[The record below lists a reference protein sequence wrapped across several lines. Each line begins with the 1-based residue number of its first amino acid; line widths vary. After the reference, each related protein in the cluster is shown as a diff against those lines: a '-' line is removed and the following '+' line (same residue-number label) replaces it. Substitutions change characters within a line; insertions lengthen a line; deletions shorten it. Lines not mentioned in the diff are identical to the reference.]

1 MNNLFDTDVQLQK
14 NRTLSAVARLA
25 FAGELD
31 AFSMMGV
38 SKTLFPD
45 DSKPTMRCCIYKE
58 RAISDEYVKLACGG
72 SPEQKAI
79 VNVIPIACDE
89 CPLDGMTV
97 TDNCRGCLAHRCM
110 NNCPK
115 DAITIGPDHR
125 ATIDHTKCI
134 NCGMCAKSCPYSAIV
149 KRTRPCIE
157 ACKAKALSSDPV
169 SGRALIDEEKCI
181 SCGQC
186 VYQCPFGAIVDK
198 SFITDVIRLIRES
211 ENNTKYHV
219 YAIVAPSIAS
229 QYDTLE
235 NVTTEQAVSGIRE
248 LGFHAVLEAAWGADM
263 VAYLEAQE
271 LVEKGFLTSSCC
283 PGFVDYIHKNYPD
296 IVPEISHNYSPMAQ
310 LGKVLKEMD
319 PGCKTV
325 FIGPCIAKKNELRL
339 VREHVDSVLTFEELQ
354 ALFDAK
360 DIDIS
365 NLEGTMLD
373 NASYFGRIFARVGG
387 LSEAVAQA
395 LKEHNISPEEFTAN
409 PIICNGLAECDK
421 ALRAHQLGKLE
432 NNFIEGMC
440 CPGGCIGGPAC
451 INHSP
456 KDANEVTKYG
466 KTAIE
471 QTIKSSISVLDGFA
485 E

>member
-1 MNNLFDTDVQLQK
+1 MNNMFDTDVQLQK
-14 NRTLSAVARLA
+14 NKTLTAVAKLA
-25 FAGELD
+25 FAGKLD

-38 SKTLFPD
+38 SKELFPD
-45 DSKPTMRCCIYKE
+45 DSQPTMRCCIYKE

-72 SPEQKAI
+72 SPEQTAI

-115 DAITIGPDHR
+115 GAISIGPDRR

-134 NCGMCAKSCPYSAIV
+134 NCGRCAASCPYSAIV

-157 ACKAKALSSDPV
+157 ACKADALSSDPV
-169 SGRALIDEEKCI
+169 SGRALIDKDKCI

-198 SFITDVIRLIRES
+198 SYITDVIRLIRES
-211 ENNTKYHV
+211 NGNKNYHV

-229 QYDTLE
+229 QYDTIPE
-235 NVTTEQAVSGIRE
+235 ICTEQAVTGIRE

-296 IVPEISHNYSPMAQ
+296 IVPEISHNLSPMGQ
-310 LGKVLKEMD
+310 LGKVLKQMD

-339 VREHVDSVLTFEELQ
+339 VSDYVDSVITFEELQ
-354 ALFDAK
+354 ALFNAK
-360 DIDIS
+360 ELDIAS
-365 NLEGTMLD
+365 LEGTMLD

-395 LKEHNISPEEFTAN
+395 LKEHNIPADQFTAN
-409 PIICNGLAECDK
+409 PIICNGLAECDD
-421 ALRAHQLGKLE
+421 ALRRHQQGKLD

-440 CPGGCIGGPAC
+440 CSGGCIGGPAC

-471 QTIKSSISVLDGFA
+471 QTIKSSISVLEGF
-485 E
+485 

>member
-1 MNNLFDTDVQLQK
+1 MNNMFDTDVQLQK
-14 NRTLSAVARLA
+14 NKTLTAVAKLA
-25 FAGELD
+25 FAGKLD

-38 SKTLFPD
+38 SKELFPD
-45 DSKPTMRCCIYKE
+45 DSQPTMRCCIYKE

-72 SPEQKAI
+72 SPEQTAI
-79 VNVIPIACDE
+79 VNVIPIACEE

-115 DAITIGPDHR
+115 GAISIGPDHR

-134 NCGMCAKSCPYSAIV
+134 NCGRCAASCPYSAII

-157 ACKAKALSSDPV
+157 ACKAGALSSDPV
-169 SGRALIDEEKCI
+169 SGRALIDKDKCI

-198 SFITDVIRLIRES
+198 SYITDVIRLIRES
-211 ENNTKYHV
+211 DNNKNYHV

-229 QYDTLE
+229 QYDTIPE
-235 NVTTEQAVSGIRE
+235 ICTEQAVTGIRE

-296 IVPEISHNYSPMAQ
+296 IVPEISHNLSPMGQ
-310 LGKVLKEMD
+310 LGKVLKQMD

-325 FIGPCIAKKNELRL
+325 FIGPCIAKKNELRR
-339 VREHVDSVLTFEELQ
+339 VREFVDSVITFEELQ
-354 ALFDAK
+354 ALFNAK
-360 DIDIS
+360 DLDIAS
-365 NLEGTMLD
+365 LEGTMLD

-395 LKEHNISPEEFTAN
+395 LKEHNIPADQFTAN
-409 PIICNGLAECDK
+409 PIICNGLAECDD
-421 ALRAHQLGKLE
+421 ALRRHQQGTLE

-440 CPGGCIGGPAC
+440 CSGGCIGGPGC

-471 QTIKSSISVLDGFA
+471 QTIKSSISVLEGF
-485 E
+485 

>member
-1 MNNLFDTDVQLQK
+1 MNNMFDTDVQLQK
-14 NRTLSAVARLA
+14 NKTLTAVAKLA
-25 FAGELD
+25 FAGKLD

-38 SKTLFPD
+38 SKELFPD
-45 DSKPTMRCCIYKE
+45 DSQPTMRCCIYKE

-72 SPEQKAI
+72 SPEQTAI
-79 VNVIPIACDE
+79 VNVIPIACEE

-115 DAITIGPDHR
+115 VAISIGPDHR

-134 NCGMCAKSCPYSAIV
+134 NCGRCAASCPYSAII

-157 ACKAKALSSDPV
+157 ACKAGALSSDPV
-169 SGRALIDEEKCI
+169 SGRALIDKDKCI

-198 SFITDVIRLIRES
+198 SYITDVIRLIRES
-211 ENNTKYHV
+211 DNNKNYHV

-229 QYDTLE
+229 QYDTIPE
-235 NVTTEQAVSGIRE
+235 ICTEQAVTGIRE

-296 IVPEISHNYSPMAQ
+296 IVPEISHNLSPMGQ
-310 LGKVLKEMD
+310 LGKVLKQMD

-339 VREHVDSVLTFEELQ
+339 VSDYVDSVITFEELQ
-354 ALFDAK
+354 ALFNAK
-360 DIDIS
+360 DLDIAS
-365 NLEGTMLD
+365 LEGTMLD

-395 LKEHNISPEEFTAN
+395 LKEHNIPADQFTAN
-409 PIICNGLAECDK
+409 PIICNGLAECDD
-421 ALRAHQLGKLE
+421 ALRRHQQGTLE

-440 CPGGCIGGPAC
+440 CSGGCIGGPAC

-471 QTIKSSISVLDGFA
+471 QTIKSSISVLEGF
-485 E
+485 

>member
-1 MNNLFDTDVQLQK
+1 MNNMFDTDVQLQK
-14 NRTLSAVARLA
+14 NKTLTAVAKLA
-25 FAGELD
+25 FAGKLD

-38 SKTLFPD
+38 SKELFPD
-45 DSKPTMRCCIYKE
+45 DSQPTMRCCIYKE

-72 SPEQKAI
+72 SPEQTAI
-79 VNVIPIACDE
+79 VNVIPIACEE

-115 DAITIGPDHR
+115 GAISIGPDHR

-134 NCGMCAKSCPYSAIV
+134 NCGRCAASCPYSAII

-157 ACKAKALSSDPV
+157 ACKAGALSSDPV
-169 SGRALIDEEKCI
+169 SGRALIDKDKCI

-198 SFITDVIRLIRES
+198 SYITDVIRLIRES
-211 ENNTKYHV
+211 DNNKNYHV

-229 QYDTLE
+229 QYDTIPE
-235 NVTTEQAVSGIRE
+235 ICTEQAVTGIRE

-296 IVPEISHNYSPMAQ
+296 IVPEISHNLSPMGQ
-310 LGKVLKEMD
+310 LGKVLKQMD

-339 VREHVDSVLTFEELQ
+339 VSDYVDSVITFEELQ
-354 ALFDAK
+354 ALFNAK
-360 DIDIS
+360 DLDIAS
-365 NLEGTMLD
+365 LEGTMLD

-395 LKEHNISPEEFTAN
+395 LKEHNIPADQFTAN
-409 PIICNGLAECDK
+409 PIICNGLAECDD
-421 ALRAHQLGKLE
+421 ALRRHQQGALE

-440 CPGGCIGGPAC
+440 CSGGCIGGPAC

-471 QTIKSSISVLDGFA
+471 QTIKSSISVLEGF
-485 E
+485 

>member
-14 NRTLSAVARLA
+14 NRTLSAVAQLA

-125 ATIDHTKCI
+125 ATIDHAKCI

-365 NLEGTMLD
+365 TLEGTMLA
-373 NASYFGRIFARVGG
+373 NAASSPVSAVFPR
-387 LSEAVAQA
+387 LS
-395 LKEHNISPEEFTAN
+395 
-409 PIICNGLAECDK
+409 
-421 ALRAHQLGKLE
+421 RRR
-432 NNFIEGMC
+432 
-440 CPGGCIGGPAC
+440 
-451 INHSP
+451 
-456 KDANEVTKYG
+456 
-466 KTAIE
+466 
-471 QTIKSSISVLDGFA
+471 
-485 E
+485 

>member
-1 MNNLFDTDVQLQK
+1 MNNMFDTDVQLQK
-14 NRTLSAVARLA
+14 NKTLTAVAKLA
-25 FAGELD
+25 FAGKLD

-38 SKTLFPD
+38 SKELFPD
-45 DSKPTMRCCIYKE
+45 DSQPTMRCCIYKE

-72 SPEQKAI
+72 SPEQTAI
-79 VNVIPIACDE
+79 VNVIPIACEE

-115 DAITIGPDHR
+115 GAISIGPDHR

-134 NCGMCAKSCPYSAIV
+134 NCGRCAASCPYSAII

-157 ACKAKALSSDPV
+157 ACKAGALSSDPV
-169 SGRALIDEEKCI
+169 SGRALIDKDKCI

-198 SFITDVIRLIRES
+198 SYITDVIRLIRES
-211 ENNTKYHV
+211 DNNKNYHV

-229 QYDTLE
+229 QYDTIPE
-235 NVTTEQAVSGIRE
+235 ICTEQAVTGIRE

-296 IVPEISHNYSPMAQ
+296 IVPEISHNLSPMGQ
-310 LGKVLKEMD
+310 LGKVLKQMD

-339 VREHVDSVLTFEELQ
+339 VSDYVDSVITFEELQ
-354 ALFDAK
+354 ALFNAK
-360 DIDIS
+360 DLDIAS
-365 NLEGTMLD
+365 LEGTMLD

-395 LKEHNISPEEFTAN
+395 LKEHNIPADQFTAN
-409 PIICNGLAECDK
+409 PIICNGLAECDD
-421 ALRAHQLGKLE
+421 ALLRHQQGTLE

-440 CPGGCIGGPAC
+440 CSGGCIGGPAC

-471 QTIKSSISVLDGFA
+471 QTIKSSISVLEGF
-485 E
+485 

>member
-1 MNNLFDTDVQLQK
+1 MNNMFDTDVQLQK
-14 NRTLSAVARLA
+14 NKTLTAVAKLA
-25 FAGELD
+25 FAGKLD

-38 SKTLFPD
+38 SKELFPD
-45 DSKPTMRCCIYKE
+45 DSQPTMRCCIYKE

-72 SPEQKAI
+72 SPEQTAI
-79 VNVIPIACDE
+79 VNVIPIACEE

-115 DAITIGPDHR
+115 GAISIGPDHR

-134 NCGMCAKSCPYSAIV
+134 NCGRCAASCPYSAII

-157 ACKAKALSSDPV
+157 ACKAGALSSDPV
-169 SGRALIDEEKCI
+169 SGRALIDKDKCI

-198 SFITDVIRLIRES
+198 SYITDVIRLIRES
-211 ENNTKYHV
+211 DNNKNYHV

-229 QYDTLE
+229 QYDTIPE
-235 NVTTEQAVSGIRE
+235 ICTEQAVTGIRE

-296 IVPEISHNYSPMAQ
+296 IVPEISHNLSPMGQ
-310 LGKVLKEMD
+310 LGKVLKQMD

-339 VREHVDSVLTFEELQ
+339 VSDYVDSVITFEELQ
-354 ALFDAK
+354 ALFNAK
-360 DIDIS
+360 DLDIAS
-365 NLEGTMLD
+365 LEGTMLD

-395 LKEHNISPEEFTAN
+395 LKEHNIPADQFTAN
-409 PIICNGLAECDK
+409 PIICNGLAECDD
-421 ALRAHQLGKLE
+421 ALRRHQQGTLE

-440 CPGGCIGGPAC
+440 CSGGCIGGPAC

-471 QTIKSSISVLDGFA
+471 QTIKSSISVLEGF
-485 E
+485 

>member
-1 MNNLFDTDVQLQK
+1 MNNMFDTDVQLQK
-14 NRTLSAVARLA
+14 NKTLTAVAKLA
-25 FAGELD
+25 FAGKLD

-38 SKTLFPD
+38 SKELFPD
-45 DSKPTMRCCIYKE
+45 DSQPTMRCCIYKE

-72 SPEQKAI
+72 SPEQTAI

-115 DAITIGPDHR
+115 GAISIGPDHR

-134 NCGMCAKSCPYSAIV
+134 NCGRCAASCPYSAII

-157 ACKAKALSSDPV
+157 ACKAGALSSDPV
-169 SGRALIDEEKCI
+169 SGRALIDKDKCI

-198 SFITDVIRLIRES
+198 SYITDVIRLIRES
-211 ENNTKYHV
+211 DNNKNYHV

-229 QYDTLE
+229 QYDTIPE
-235 NVTTEQAVSGIRE
+235 ICTEQAITGIRE

-296 IVPEISHNYSPMAQ
+296 IVPEISHNLSPMGQ
-310 LGKVLKEMD
+310 LGKVLKQMD

-339 VREHVDSVLTFEELQ
+339 VSDYVDSVITFEELQ
-354 ALFDAK
+354 ALFNAK
-360 DIDIS
+360 DLDIAS
-365 NLEGTMLD
+365 LEGTMLD

-395 LKEHNISPEEFTAN
+395 LKEHNIPADQFTAN
-409 PIICNGLAECDK
+409 PIICNGLAECDD
-421 ALRAHQLGKLE
+421 ALRRHQQGTLE

-440 CPGGCIGGPAC
+440 CSGGCIGGPAC

-471 QTIKSSISVLDGFA
+471 QTIKSSISVLEGF
-485 E
+485 

>member
-1 MNNLFDTDVQLQK
+1 MNNMFDTDVQLQK
-14 NRTLSAVARLA
+14 NKTLTAVAKLA
-25 FAGELD
+25 FAGKLD

-38 SKTLFPD
+38 SKELFPD
-45 DSKPTMRCCIYKE
+45 DSQPTMRCCIYKE

-72 SPEQKAI
+72 SPEQTAI

-115 DAITIGPDHR
+115 GAISIGPDHR

-134 NCGMCAKSCPYSAIV
+134 NCGRCAASCPYSAII

-157 ACKAKALSSDPV
+157 ACKAGALSSDPV
-169 SGRALIDEEKCI
+169 SGRALIDKDKCI

-198 SFITDVIRLIRES
+198 SYITDVIRLIRES
-211 ENNTKYHV
+211 DNNKNYHV

-229 QYDTLE
+229 QYDTIPE
-235 NVTTEQAVSGIRE
+235 ICTEQAVTGIRE

-296 IVPEISHNYSPMAQ
+296 IVPEISHNLSPMGQ
-310 LGKVLKEMD
+310 LGKVLKQMD

-339 VREHVDSVLTFEELQ
+339 VSDYVDSVITFEELQ
-354 ALFDAK
+354 ALFNAK
-360 DIDIS
+360 DLDIAS
-365 NLEGTMLD
+365 LEGTMLD

-395 LKEHNISPEEFTAN
+395 LKEHNIPADQFTAN
-409 PIICNGLAECDK
+409 PIICNGLAECDD
-421 ALRAHQLGKLE
+421 ALRRHKQGTLE

-440 CPGGCIGGPAC
+440 CSGGCIGGPAC

-471 QTIKSSISVLDGFA
+471 QTIKSSISVLEGF
-485 E
+485 

>member
-1 MNNLFDTDVQLQK
+1 MNNMFDTDVQLQK
-14 NRTLSAVARLA
+14 NKTLTAVAKLA
-25 FAGELD
+25 FAGKLD

-38 SKTLFPD
+38 SKELFPD
-45 DSKPTMRCCIYKE
+45 DSQPTMRCCIYKE

-72 SPEQKAI
+72 SPEQTAI
-79 VNVIPIACDE
+79 VNVIPIACEE

-115 DAITIGPDHR
+115 GAISIGPDHR

-134 NCGMCAKSCPYSAIV
+134 NCGRCAASCPYSAII
-149 KRTRPCIE
+149 KRIRPCIE
-157 ACKAKALSSDPV
+157 ACKAGALSSDPV
-169 SGRALIDEEKCI
+169 SGRAVINDDKCI

-198 SFITDVIRLIRES
+198 SYITDVIRLIRES
-211 ENNTKYHV
+211 DNNKNYHV

-229 QYDTLE
+229 QYDTIPE
-235 NVTTEQAVSGIRE
+235 ICTEQAVTGIRE

-296 IVPEISHNYSPMAQ
+296 IVPEISHNLSPMGQ
-310 LGKVLKEMD
+310 LGKVLKQMD

-325 FIGPCIAKKNELRL
+325 FIGPCIAKKNELRR
-339 VREHVDSVLTFEELQ
+339 VREFVDSVITFEELQ
-354 ALFDAK
+354 ALFNAK
-360 DIDIS
+360 DLDIAS
-365 NLEGTMLD
+365 LEGTMLD

-395 LKEHNISPEEFTAN
+395 LKEHNIPADQFTAN
-409 PIICNGLAECDK
+409 PIICNGLAECDD
-421 ALRAHQLGKLE
+421 ALRRHQQGTLE

-440 CPGGCIGGPAC
+440 CSGGCIGGPAC

-471 QTIKSSISVLDGFA
+471 QTIKSSISVLEGF
-485 E
+485 

>member
-1 MNNLFDTDVQLQK
+1 MNNMFDTDVQLQK
-14 NRTLSAVARLA
+14 NKTLTAVAKLA
-25 FAGELD
+25 FAGKLD

-38 SKTLFPD
+38 SKELFPD
-45 DSKPTMRCCIYKE
+45 DSQPTMRCCIYKE

-72 SPEQKAI
+72 SPEQTAI
-79 VNVIPIACDE
+79 VNVIPIACEE

-115 DAITIGPDHR
+115 DAISIGPDHR

-134 NCGMCAKSCPYSAIV
+134 SCGRCAASCPYSAIV
-149 KRTRPCIE
+149 KRIRPCIE
-157 ACKAKALSSDPV
+157 ACKAGALSSDPV
-169 SGRALIDEEKCI
+169 SGRAVINDDKCI

-198 SFITDVIRLIRES
+198 SYITDVIRLIRES
-211 ENNTKYHV
+211 DNNKNYHV

-229 QYDTLE
+229 QYDT
-235 NVTTEQAVSGIRE
+235 VPDVCTEQAVTGIRN

-283 PGFVDYIHKNYPD
+283 PGFVDYIHKNYPE
-296 IVPEISHNYSPMAQ
+296 IVPKISHNLSPMAQ
-310 LGKVLKEMD
+310 LGKVLKQMD

-325 FIGPCIAKKNELRL
+325 FIGPCIAKKNELRR
-339 VREHVDSVLTFEELQ
+339 VREFVDSVITFEELQ
-354 ALFDAK
+354 ALFNAK

-365 NLEGTMLD
+365 TLEGTMLD
-373 NASYFGRIFARVGG
+373 NASYFGRIFARSGG

-395 LKEHNISPEEFTAN
+395 LKEHNIPADQFTAN

-421 ALRAHQLGKLE
+421 ALRLYNTDKLE

-440 CPGGCIGGPAC
+440 CSGGCIGGPGC

-471 QTIKSSISVLDGFA
+471 QTIKSSISVLEGF
-485 E
+485 

>member
-1 MNNLFDTDVQLQK
+1 MNNMFDTDVQLQK
-14 NRTLSAVARLA
+14 NKTLTAVAKLA
-25 FAGELD
+25 FAGKLD
-31 AFSMMGV
+31 AFSMMNV
-38 SKTLFPD
+38 SKALFPD

-72 SPEQKAI
+72 SPEQTSI

-115 DAITIGPDHR
+115 DAISIGPDHR

-134 NCGMCAKSCPYSAIV
+134 SCGRCAASCPYSAIT
-149 KRTRPCIE
+149 KRIRPCIE
-157 ACKAKALSSDPV
+157 ACKAGALSSDPV
-169 SGRALIDEEKCI
+169 SGRAVINEDKCI

-198 SFITDVIRLIRES
+198 SYITDVIRLIRES
-211 ENNTKYHV
+211 DDNKNYHV

-229 QYDTLE
+229 QYDT
-235 NVTTEQAVSGIRE
+235 VPDVCTEQAVTGIRN

-296 IVPEISHNYSPMAQ
+296 IVPKISHNLSPMAQ
-310 LGKVLKEMD
+310 LGKVLKQMD

-325 FIGPCIAKKNELRL
+325 FIGPCIAKKNELRR
-339 VREHVDSVLTFEELQ
+339 VREFVDSVITFEELQ
-354 ALFDAK
+354 ALFNAK
-360 DIDIS
+360 DIDIAA
-365 NLEGTMLD
+365 LEGTMLD
-373 NASYFGRIFARVGG
+373 NASYFGRIFARSGG

-395 LKEHNISPEEFTAN
+395 LKEHNIPADQFTAN

-421 ALRAHQLGKLE
+421 ALQLYHNDKLE

-440 CPGGCIGGPAC
+440 CSGGCIGGPGC

-466 KTAIE
+466 KSAIE
-471 QTIKSSISVLDGFA
+471 QTIKSSISVLEGF
-485 E
+485 

>member
-1 MNNLFDTDVQLQK
+1 MNNMFDTDVQLQK
-14 NRTLSAVARLA
+14 NKTLTAVAKLA
-25 FAGELD
+25 FAGKLD

-38 SKTLFPD
+38 SKELFPD
-45 DSKPTMRCCIYKE
+45 DSQPTMRCCIYKE

-72 SPEQKAI
+72 SPEQTAI

-115 DAITIGPDHR
+115 GAISIGPDHR

-134 NCGMCAKSCPYSAIV
+134 NCGRCAASCPYSAII

-157 ACKAKALSSDPV
+157 ACKAGALSSDPV
-169 SGRALIDEEKCI
+169 SGRALIDKDKCI

-198 SFITDVIRLIRES
+198 SYITDVIRLIRES
-211 ENNTKYHV
+211 DNNKNYHV

-229 QYDTLE
+229 QYDTIPE
-235 NVTTEQAVSGIRE
+235 ICTEQAVTGIRE

-296 IVPEISHNYSPMAQ
+296 IVPEISHNLSPMGQ
-310 LGKVLKEMD
+310 LGKVLKQMD

-339 VREHVDSVLTFEELQ
+339 VSDYVDSVITFEELQ
-354 ALFDAK
+354 ALFNAK
-360 DIDIS
+360 DLDIAS
-365 NLEGTMLD
+365 LEGTMLD

-395 LKEHNISPEEFTAN
+395 LKEHNIPADQFTAN
-409 PIICNGLAECDK
+409 PIICNGLAECDD
-421 ALRAHQLGKLE
+421 ALRRHQQGTLE

-440 CPGGCIGGPAC
+440 CSGGCIGGPAC

-471 QTIKSSISVLDGFA
+471 QTIKSSISVLEGF
-485 E
+485 

>member
-1 MNNLFDTDVQLQK
+1 MNNMFDTDVQLQK
-14 NRTLSAVARLA
+14 NKTLTAVAKLA
-25 FAGELD
+25 FAGKLD

-38 SKTLFPD
+38 SKELFPD
-45 DSKPTMRCCIYKE
+45 DSQPTMRCCIYKE

-72 SPEQKAI
+72 SPEQTAI
-79 VNVIPIACDE
+79 VNVIPIACEE

-115 DAITIGPDHR
+115 GAISIGPDHR

-134 NCGMCAKSCPYSAIV
+134 NCGRCAASCPYSAII

-157 ACKAKALSSDPV
+157 ACKAGALSSDPV
-169 SGRALIDEEKCI
+169 SGRALIDKDKCI

-198 SFITDVIRLIRES
+198 SYITDVIRLIRES
-211 ENNTKYHV
+211 DNNKNYHV

-229 QYDTLE
+229 QYDTIPE
-235 NVTTEQAVSGIRE
+235 ICTEQAVTGIRE

-296 IVPEISHNYSPMAQ
+296 IVPEISHNLSPMGQ
-310 LGKVLKEMD
+310 LGKVLKQMD

-339 VREHVDSVLTFEELQ
+339 VSDYVDSVITFEELQ
-354 ALFDAK
+354 ALFNAK
-360 DIDIS
+360 DLDIAS
-365 NLEGTMLD
+365 LEGTMLD

-395 LKEHNISPEEFTAN
+395 LKEHNIPADQFTAN
-409 PIICNGLAECDK
+409 PIICNGLAECDD
-421 ALRAHQLGKLE
+421 ALRRHQRGTLE

-440 CPGGCIGGPAC
+440 CSGGCIGGPAC

-471 QTIKSSISVLDGFA
+471 QTIKSSISVLEGF
-485 E
+485 